1 MGDRLGTQGAVG
13 ILLTHFGTFLIFAF
27 FRKKGF
33 HVYVVKLKVYYI
45 KVFYKRDFIL
55 QFLWSKKSLILGLSM
70 VFRMAKQK
78 VYQKVYPASFT
89 YLLLLLKGSE
99 FSIWPETYQITK

>member
-55 QFLWSKKSLILGLSM
+55 QFLRSKKSLILGLSM

-78 VYQKVYPASFT
+78 VYPASFT

-99 FSIWPETYQITK
+99 FSMTCLFFAKFSEM